1 MSFQAYLDTIERTTG
16 QSTSDLR
23 RFAEARGWT
32 VGGVLQLEVKAGAV
46 VATLKQEFGL
56 GHGQAMA
63 VFALLKGTKKEGEK

>member
-16 QSTSDLR
+16 QSPADLR

-32 VGGVLQLEVKAGAV
+32 VGGVLLPEVKAGAV

-56 GHGQAMA
+56 GHGHAMA